1 MLDSLEHNWHKLG
14 MKENIILVG
23 LMGAGKSTIGRKLA
37 AMLNMEFYDSD
48 REIEE
53 RTGVDIATIFEIEG
67 EQGFR
72 DREEQVIADLCGKK
86 NIVLATGGG
95 SVLRKANRQLMSKSG
110 HVVYL
115 RTTADLL
122 YSRIRYDKSRPL
134 MQTSNPLRTLKNLLD
149 EREPF
154 YLEIADTIMK
164 TGKQKVL
171 VIVKR
176 IHQIFINDRNAVD
189 SFVSNDTHNGTT
201 QMNDNANENAHD
213 NTNKNDGSIKI

>member
-1 MLDSLEHNWHKLG
+1 MSK
-14 MKENIILVG
+14 NIILVG
-23 LMGAGKSTIGRKLA
+23 LMGAGKSTIGRNLA
-37 AMLNMEFYDSD
+37 KQLNKDFYDSD
-48 REIEE
+48 RVIED

-72 DREEQVIADLCGKK
+72 DREEQVIKELCQSK

-95 SVLRKANRQLMSKSG
+95 SILREENRKNMKKYG

-115 RTTADLL
+115 CTTAELL

-134 MQTSNPLRTLKNLLD
+134 MQNKNPLETLRKLLR

-154 YLEIADTIMK
+154 YKEVADTIII
-164 TGKQKVL
+164 TGKQKAG

-176 IHQIFINDRNAVD
+176 VEEAISQYI
-189 SFVSNDTHNGTT
+189 
-201 QMNDNANENAHD
+201 
-213 NTNKNDGSIKI
+213 